1 MEIKIEIKDKRV
13 FDAIE
18 TLEDLILYKAFI
30 EPIFNDRIIIVFV
43 EGKSGEG
50 KSMTCLSLAQRLEN
64 LFSRIMNIAINYN
77 VIKQVIYTPAEYS
90 KKVDLWTKSK
100 YITLV
105 IEELRQLVSAHRWY
119 TLLSQS
125 IAEANAT
132 LRAIK
137 VENCGYGG
145 ILIYNSQDLGD
156 IVKDV
161 RKTIH
166 YDIILERKHQVQ
178 MHIYTFWNDRSNVE
192 KPILRLKRLE
202 LPFGDYTFK
211 ISTSIITMPSTEVKQ
226 EFIKH
231 SIETKSKILKR
242 KREIILRE
250 IKRELGEIR
259 DFTQELQVD
268 EIFEMVKNLA
278 SFSKRRGVY
287 FTTQNAQI
295 IMKMFDLS
303 KSEFKKE
310 FLPRFI
316 EEVKRRGLI

>member
-1 MEIKIEIKDKRV
+1 MEIKIEIKDKRI
-13 FDAIE
+13 FDAI
-18 TLEDLILYKAFI
+18 TSLEDLFLYKAFI
-30 EPIFNDRIIIVFV
+30 EPILKDRIIIVFI
-43 EGKSGEG
+43 EGKTGEG
-50 KSMTCLSLAQRLEN
+50 KSMTCLSLAERLEN
-64 LFSRIMNIAINYN
+64 LFSRIINTNTTYN
-77 VIKQVIYTPAEYS
+77 VINQVIYTPTEYS
-90 KKVDLWTKSK
+90 KKIDSWTKNK

-105 IEELRQLVSAHRWY
+105 IDELRQLVSARRWY

-137 VENCGYGG
+137 VKNCGYGG

-166 YDIILERKHQVQ
+166 YDIILERKEQVQ
-178 MHIYTFWNDRSNVE
+178 MHIYSFWNDRSNVE

-202 LPFGDYTFK
+202 LPFGDYIFR
-211 ISTSIITMPSTEVKQ
+211 ISTSIITMPSTEVKR
-226 EFIKH
+226 EFIKY
-231 SIETKSKILKR
+231 SIEAKSKILKR

-259 DFTQELQVD
+259 DFKQELQID

-278 SFSKRRGVY
+278 SFSKRKGVY
-287 FTTQNAQI
+287 FTTQNMQI
-295 IMKMFDLS
+295 IMKMFDLT
-303 KSEFKKE
+303 KPEFKKE
-310 FLPRFI
+310 FLPCFI
-316 EEVKRRGLI
+316 EEVKKRGLI

>member
-1 MEIKIEIKDKRV
+1 MNIEIEIKEKRV
-13 FDAIE
+13 FDAINSI
-18 TLEDLILYKAFI
+18 EDLILYKTFI
-30 EPIFNDRIIIVFV
+30 EPSLNHHIIIVFI
-43 EGKSGEG
+43 EGKSGAG
-50 KSMTCLSLAQRLEN
+50 KSMTSVSLAERLEN
-64 LFSRIMNIAINYN
+64 LFSRIVKIDIKYD
-77 VIKQVIYTPAEYS
+77 VIKQVIYTPGEYS
-90 KKVDLWTKSK
+90 YKVDQWTKSK
-100 YITLV
+100 YITLA
-105 IEELRQLVSAHRWY
+105 IDELRQLVSARKWY

-156 IVKDV
+156 ITKDV

-166 YDIILERKHQVQ
+166 YDIILERKEQVQ

-202 LPFGDYTFK
+202 LPFGDYVFK
-211 ISTSIITMPSTEVKQ
+211 ISTSIMTMPSTEVKR

-231 SIETKSKILKR
+231 SIEAKSKILKR

-259 DFTQELQVD
+259 DFRQELQVD

-303 KSEFKKE
+303 KAEFKKE
-310 FLPRFI
+310 FLPCFI